1 MEVLRDPSACRP
13 PSGGSAVT
21 IGFFDGVHLGH
32 QVVIGEVRRLAAEL
46 GAESAVVTF
55 DPHPASVVRP
65 ESAPALL
72 TDLDQR
78 LELLAATGVDRTL
91 VVPFDEARSKESA
104 EDFVEDVL
112 VGCLGARAVVVGA
125 DFHFGHQRR
134 GDVELLRRMGE
145 RHGFEVDGIQLHASG
160 LPGAR
165 AVSSTAIREALVAGD
180 VTGAAR
186 MLGRLHEVRG
196 VVTRGDGR
204 GRELGFPTANLAIP
218 ESVALPAEGV
228 YAARYVRPGGS
239 AHPAAV
245 SLGRRPQFYEE
256 GGLLLL
262 EAYLLDRPADGDW
275 WELYDEVGAVQFV
288 ERIRGQARFDS
299 VEELV
304 ARMAIDVGEAAR
316 LLA

>member
-1 MEVLRDPSACRP
+1 M
-13 PSGGSAVT
+13 T

-104 EDFVEDVL
+104 EDFIQDIL
-112 VGCLGARAVVVGA
+112 VRGLGARAVVVGA

-145 RHGFEVDGIQLHASG
+145 RHGFEVDGIQLAASG
-160 LPGAR
+160 VPGAR
-165 AVSSTAIREALVAGD
+165 AVSSTAIREALLAGD

-196 VVTRGDGR
+196 IVTRGDRR

-239 AHPAAV
+239 IHPAAV

-262 EAYLLDRPADGDW
+262 EAYLLDRPGEGDW
-275 WELYDEVGAVQFV
+275 WELYDEPAAVQFV
-288 ERIRGQARFDS
+288 ERIRGQARFDT
-299 VEELV
+299 VEDLV

>member
-13 PSGGSAVT
+13 PAGGSAVT
-21 IGFFDGVHLGH
+21 IGFFDGVHVGH

-65 ESAPALL
+65 ESAPPLL

-104 EDFVEDVL
+104 EEFVEDVL
-112 VGCLGARAVVVGA
+112 VRRLGVRAVVVGA

-145 RHGFEVDGIQLHASG
+145 EHGFEVDGIELHASG
-160 LPGAR
+160 ALAAR
-165 AVSSTAIREALVAGD
+165 VVSSTAIREALGEGD
-180 VTGAAR
+180 VVAAAR

-196 VVTRGDGR
+196 VVAHGDRR
-204 GRELGFPTANLAIP
+204 GRELGFPTANVAVPEGMVLA
-218 ESVALPAEGV
+218 AEGV
-228 YAARYVRPGGS
+228 YAARYRRPDGS
-239 AHPAAV
+239 LHPAAV
-245 SLGRRPQFYEE
+245 SLGRRPQFYED

-262 EAYLLDRPADGDW
+262 EAHLLDRPEVGDW
-275 WELYDEVGAVQFV
+275 DLYDETASVQFV
-288 ERIRGQARFDS
+288 ERLRGQARFDS
-299 VEELV
+299 VEDLV
-304 ARMAIDVGEAAR
+304 ARMAVDVTEAAA

>member
-1 MEVLRDPSACRP
+1 MEVLRDPEACRP

-46 GAESAVVTF
+46 GAASVVVTF

-91 VVPFDEARSKESA
+91 VVPFDEVRSKESA
-104 EDFVEDVL
+104 EDFVTGTL
-112 VGCLGARAVVVGA
+112 VERLGVRAVVVGA

-134 GDVELLRRMGE
+134 GDVAMLRRMGE
-145 RHGFEVDGIQLHASG
+145 QHGFEVDGIELHASAATA
-160 LPGAR
+160 AR
-165 AVSSTAIREALVAGD
+165 TVSSTAIRTALAEGD
-180 VTGAAR
+180 VVAAAR
-186 MLGRLHEVRG
+186 MLGRPHEVRG
-196 VVTRGDGR
+196 TVVHGDQRGR
-204 GRELGFPTANLAIP
+204 GLGFPTANLAVP
-218 ESVALPAEGV
+218 EGRALPAEGV
-228 YAARYVRPGGS
+228 YAARYVRPDGS
-239 AHPAAV
+239 VHPSAV
-245 SLGRRPQFYEE
+245 SLGRRPQFYED

-262 EAYLLDRPADGDW
+262 EAHLLDGPADAADLD
-275 WELYDEVGAVQFV
+275 LYGEVGAVQFV
-288 ERIRGQARFDS
+288 ARIRGQARFDT

-304 ARMAIDVGEAAR
+304 ARMRVDVTEAR
-316 LLA
+316 RILG